1 MKAWIVLAACLLSAC
16 QTTKVVNTDP
26 TCDKLAWY
34 ARSVATMR
42 DVGVQQS
49 DIAQYAATPQQA
61 SFPIK
66 KVQNQVYKTKDKT
79 PADIYVV
86 FYAMC
91 INNGFENTSA
101 VLARQDNEIAAH
113 VSSTAMA
120 QKTIVIPFEQP
131 RNDTFTPV
139 NSIIDVQQHTS
150 QEQGGRCW
158 SDVGHCD

>member
-16 QTTKVVNTDP
+16 QTTKVVNTDAR
-26 TCDKLAWY
+26 CDKLAWY
-34 ARSVATMR
+34 ARSVATLR

-49 DIAQYAATPQQA
+49 DLNQFATAPQKAQFSVRQ
-61 SFPIK
+61 
-66 KVQNQVYKTKDKT
+66 VQTQVYKTADKT

-101 VLARQDNEIAAH
+101 VLAIQDNETAAQ
-113 VSSTAMA
+113 VSSKALA
-120 QKTIVIPFEQP
+120 QKTISIPFEQP
-131 RNDTFTPV
+131 TDNRFTQV

-150 QEQGGRCW
+150 QEQSGRCW